1 MLFNSMEFFI
11 FLPIVL
17 SLYFIL
23 PFRMQNVMLLG
34 ASYFFYGYWDWRFLG
49 LILATTIMD
58 FTCSKFLSK
67 IDNEGHRK
75 KILFLSIFFN
85 LGILC
90 FFKYFN
96 FFFDSFQALLQG
108 LSLNVSAPVLR
119 IILPVGISFYT
130 FQTMSYTIDV
140 YHRKYKPVKNFIDF
154 ALYISFFPQL
164 VAGPIERAS
173 HLIPQITKPR
183 RINGDMVS
191 SGIYLFIT
199 GMFKKVVIA
208 DNLSILVEQGFSD
221 ISSLNAITALI
232 TIYAFAWQIY
242 CDFSGYSDIARGV
255 AKFLGIDLM
264 ANFNLP
270 YFSMNPAEFWK
281 RWHISLSSWLRDY
294 LYISLGGNR
303 YGFFNTC
310 KNLMITMVLGGLWH
324 GASWNFVIWGVYQ
337 GALLIAHRIL
347 LKLFPNFKMSPVL
360 SILIFFQFTCIG
372 WVFFR
377 AGNLTDAISF
387 LQAFGNF
394 KDISFYEIQSI
405 IMANKMSVFLIPLIV
420 AQFIQYFKK
429 DIFVLFN
436 YPIIIRPI
444 AYLLIASLMMMFG
457 KWEAESFLYFQF

>member
-1 MLFNSMEFFI
+1 MLFNSLEFFI

-23 PFRMQNVMLLG
+23 PFRFQNVMLLG

-58 FTCSKFLSK
+58 FTCSKILFKTDDES
-67 IDNEGHRK
+67 HRK

-96 FFFDSFQALLQG
+96 FFFDSFQSLFNV
-108 LSLNVSAPVLR
+108 LSINVSAPVLK
-119 IILPVGISFYT
+119 ILLPVGISFYT

-140 YHRKYKPVKNFIDF
+140 YHKKYKPVKNFIDF

-183 RINGDMVS
+183 RISADMVS

-208 DNLSILVEQGFSD
+208 DNLSIFVEQGFSNL
-221 ISSLNAITALI
+221 SSLNAITAII

-264 ANFNLP
+264 SNFNLP
-270 YFSMNPAEFWK
+270 YFSKNPAEFWK

-303 YGFFNTC
+303 FGFFNTC
-310 KNLMITMVLGGLWH
+310 KNLLITMILGGLWH
-324 GASWNFVIWGVYQ
+324 GASWNFVIWGFYQ
-337 GALLIAHRIL
+337 GTLLIAHRVISKAFPS
-347 LKLFPNFKMSPVL
+347 LKIHSVL
-360 SILIFFQFTCIG
+360 STLIFFQFTCIG
-372 WVFFR
+372 WIFFR
-377 AGNLTDAISF
+377 AANLSDTAQFFSA
-387 LQAFGNF
+387 LTNF
-394 KDISFYEIQSI
+394 SNINIYEIKEI
-405 IMANKMSVFLIPLIV
+405 LLDNKMCVFLVPLIV

-429 DIFVLFN
+429 DIFVLFS
-436 YPIIIRPI
+436 YPVAIRPI
-444 AYLLIASLMMMFG
+444 AYILIATLMMLFG
-457 KWEAESFLYFQF
+457 KWEAQSFLYFQF